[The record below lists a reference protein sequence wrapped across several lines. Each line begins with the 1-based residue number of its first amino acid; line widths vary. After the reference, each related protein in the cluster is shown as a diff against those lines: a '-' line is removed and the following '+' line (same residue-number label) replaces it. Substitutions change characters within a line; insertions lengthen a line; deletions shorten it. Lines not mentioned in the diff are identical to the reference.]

1 MHHNPIRQHHLY
13 RYILMVALLLMACTS
28 ENPDIMPTP
37 TPEALV
43 LFDDYVAVSPDWA
56 LFDTDQGAAYVY
68 NEEFYLEDRGKGI
81 AVYSPLLKQTYEDV
95 KISVE
100 MRYVQGSMKNWM
112 GVICRQQDEANYY
125 VLAISADGFY
135 LIQRVVDD
143 VVTPLGGPTASEF
156 IHTGKAKNTLEAMC
170 QGNTLSLRVNDTL
183 LVSCTDSTLSVQGQ
197 VALFTDAVESGG
209 TTLTAFDDFTLAIP

>member
-100 MRYVQGSMKNWM
+100 MRYVQGSM
-112 GVICRQQDEANYY
+112 
-125 VLAISADGFY
+125 
-135 LIQRVVDD
+135 
-143 VVTPLGGPTASEF
+143 
-156 IHTGKAKNTLEAMC
+156 
-170 QGNTLSLRVNDTL
+170 
-183 LVSCTDSTLSVQGQ
+183 
-197 VALFTDAVESGG
+197 
-209 TTLTAFDDFTLAIP
+209 